1 MVTDEDIK
9 RINEL
14 YHKSKAEGLTD
25 EEKEEQQRL
34 RKAYVDAIKGN
45 LKANLDNIVIERPD
59 GTKEKLKKKQRL
71 LQYFC
76 RIKTHFYK
84 AFLVEWEN
92 QM

>member
-1 MVTDEDIK
+1 MRKGIKMITDEDIK

-14 YHKSKAEGLTD
+14 YHKSKTEGLTD

-59 GTKEKLKKKQRL
+59 GTKEKLKKKQ
-71 LQYFC
+71 
-76 RIKTHFYK
+76 
-84 AFLVEWEN
+84 
-92 QM
+92 

>member
-1 MVTDEDIK
+1 MGRFMKKLSFSVKGDKMVTDEDIK

-14 YHKSKAEGLTD
+14 YHKSKTEGLTD

-59 GTKEKLKKKQRL
+59 GTKEKLKKKQ
-71 LQYFC
+71 
-76 RIKTHFYK
+76 
-84 AFLVEWEN
+84 
-92 QM
+92 